1 LNGARLGQA
10 LNAGGEKWNCSKRIS
25 KDLWMRMRWLRRNEC
40 QLGKNRQCLLCERAI
55 FTMKAFT
62 LRT

>member
-1 LNGARLGQA
+1 
-10 LNAGGEKWNCSKRIS
+10 
-25 KDLWMRMRWLRRNEC
+25 MRMRWLRRNEC

-62 LRT
+62 LRHIAPTDILQYSQCIVEKGGLSRPPGRHF